1 MSERRTEIP
10 RMKRACV
17 VGWPIAHSRSPLIHG
32 YWLKTYGIDGD
43 YIRLPVKPE
52 DAEMF
57 FHGLAASGF
66 AGCNV
71 TVPHKEA
78 AFRAATRPD
87 AAARSVQAAN
97 TLWLEDGVLCASN
110 TDIHGF
116 LANLDEQVPGWDKS
130 GLPAAVLGAGG
141 AARGVIRG
149 LLDRGTPEI
158 RLANRTRERADAMAA
173 RFGEAV
179 RPFDWED
186 RSSLLKSCG
195 LLVNTT
201 MLGMTGQPPLDI
213 DLTALPRDA
222 VVNDIVY
229 SPLETAL
236 LASARDRGLRT
247 ADGLGMLLHQAVPGF
262 EKWFGVRPQVT
273 SDLRAL
279 IIADL

>member
-1 MSERRTEIP
+1 
-10 RMKRACV
+10 MKRACV
-17 VGWPIAHSRSPLIHG
+17 IGWPIGHSRSPLIHG
-32 YWLKTYGIDGD
+32 YWLKTYGIDGE
-43 YIRLPVKPE
+43 YIRLPVQPE
-52 DAEMF
+52 EAEAF
-57 FHGLAASGF
+57 FASLAASGF

-78 AFRAATRPD
+78 AFRAAARPD
-87 AAARSVQAAN
+87 AAARSVLAAN

-116 LANLDEQVPGWDKS
+116 LTNLDEQAPGWDKS
-130 GLPAAVLGAGG
+130 SRPAAVLGAGG

-149 LLDRGTPEI
+149 LLDRGITEI
-158 RLANRTRERADAMAA
+158 RLANRTRERAEAMAA
-173 RFGEAV
+173 GFGDAV
-179 RPFDWED
+179 RSFDWEA

-213 DLTALPRDA
+213 DLTALPPEA
-222 VVNDIVY
+222 VVSDIVY

-236 LASARDRGLRT
+236 LRSARDRGLRT

-273 SDLRAL
+273 SELRAL